1 MNTFQLQCFLAV
13 ADYLSF
19 AKAAEQMNVSQPAVT
34 HQIKSLEAELNAKLF
49 HRSTRMVELTPD
61 GQTFLP
67 DARSIVALSEQARL
81 RFADSEERPILPL
94 AIGCSSYNLLN
105 LLQGSIAELEQRHRN
120 LHPRLWVEPRE
131 RLFHLLDIEAL
142 ELVFDIR
149 EGDSPRDCVFRP
161 LRSSRLVCACRPD
174 DPLAQLASVGAEEL
188 SREKLIFCIPINVS
202 DEVSR
207 LQWRL
212 TEGRSPA
219 DIHFCASV
227 EAAEVLAGAGCGVA
241 VVPEILL
248 PRGGGLVGVPL
259 GGAPAL
265 DYGLFCKRDAES
277 GLVRQFIQTA
287 KKQLA
292 DAV

>member
-1 MNTFQLQCFLAV
+1 FLAV

-61 GQTFLP
+61 GQAFLP
-67 DARSIVALSEQARL
+67 DARSIVALSERARL

-161 LRSSRLVCACRPD
+161 LR
-174 DPLAQLASVGAEEL
+174 
-188 SREKLIFCIPINVS
+188 
-202 DEVSR
+202 
-207 LQWRL
+207 
-212 TEGRSPA
+212 
-219 DIHFCASV
+219 
-227 EAAEVLAGAGCGVA
+227 
-241 VVPEILL
+241 
-248 PRGGGLVGVPL
+248 
-259 GGAPAL
+259 
-265 DYGLFCKRDAES
+265 
-277 GLVRQFIQTA
+277 
-287 KKQLA
+287 
-292 DAV
+292 